1 MLNELETINFHG
13 TELPVAMIN
22 GEPRVVVRHAFDEI
36 GLAGRKQVEQLQ
48 KQPWANVSSDTVSVT
63 YAGHSQN
70 KRVLT
75 CNVRTFL
82 MGLARISVNHV
93 AEHVRP
99 TLIAYQCE
107 VADVIEA
114 HFTGKGL
121 QDPTRDPYTWD
132 WDEVAALLAQRY
144 GLDLD
149 VNALLRALRDGG
161 VLKKTNHPKKAYRGW
176 FWFTGSAWN
185 VHPHV
190 LPLLARKIVETRKI
204 LGDMQALQ
212 LELELTGRMDSIA
225 A

>member
-1 MLNELETINFHG
+1 MHTQI
-13 TELPVAMIN
+13 I
-22 GEPRVVVRHAFDEI
+22 
-36 GLAGRKQVEQLQ
+36 
-48 KQPWANVSSDTVSVT
+48 
-63 YAGHSQN
+63 
-70 KRVLT
+70 T
-75 CNVRTFL
+75 CDVRTFL
-82 MGLARISVNHV
+82 MALATIHPGKV

-161 VLKKTNHPKKAYRGW
+161 VLKKTNHPKKAYRGVVLVYRLGMERPSSCVAAA
-176 FWFTGSAWN
+176 GSQDCRNPKNSRRHAN
-185 VHPHV
+185 PPAGTRANRPHGQHC
-190 LPLLARKIVETRKI
+190 R
-204 LGDMQALQ
+204 
-212 LELELTGRMDSIA
+212 LTVF
-225 A
+225 